1 MRTSALIGVV
11 FLGLASVGTLAASA
25 RHLVMRPA
33 SAETSAPHAPR
44 PSFVRAD
51 GRVVARP
58 GAQALI
64 AAEAPATI
72 ARIAAREGTR
82 VKKGDV
88 LVELRHAETSSAV
101 REAWAA
107 SAEAAARLRAREA
120 DLKRAKSLAATGS
133 ISSRE
138 IDTIAE
144 ERSVARARLAGARAT
159 VGRLSAVLA
168 RAKIVAPID
177 GVVIERTAEVGE
189 TVAAGAPL
197 FTIVDLDQLRIEA
210 EIDEFDLARA
220 VVGATVTIRSEGLP
234 GESWQGSIEEVPD
247 ALVKRRIRPLDP
259 SRPTDTAVLLAKVTL
274 PGGTGLKLGQRVSL
288 EVGEVPAETTASTR

>member
-11 FLGLASVGTLAASA
+11 FLGLASVGTLAAST
-25 RHLVMRPA
+25 RYLIVRPA
-33 SAETSAPHAPR
+33 SAAISATRAQR
-44 PSFVRAD
+44 PSSVRAD

-58 GAQALI
+58 GAQVIVAS
-64 AAEAPATI
+64 EAPATI
-72 ARIAAREGTR
+72 ARITAREGTR

-88 LVELRHAETSSAV
+88 LVELRHAEASSAV
-101 REAWAA
+101 GEAWAA

-120 DLKRAKSLAATGS
+120 DYKRAKSLAATGS
-133 ISSRE
+133 ISRQE
-138 IDTIAE
+138 LDALKE
-144 ERSVARARLAGARAT
+144 ERSVARARLAGARAA

-197 FTIVDLDQLRIEA
+197 FTIVDLDRLRVEA
-210 EIDEFDLARA
+210 EIDEFDVARA
-220 VVGATVTIRSEGLP
+220 VVGAAVTIRAEGLP
-234 GESWQGSIEEVPD
+234 GESWQGAIEEVPD

-259 SRPTDTAVLLAKVTL
+259 SRPTDTAVLLAKVTM
-274 PGGTGLKLGQRVSL
+274 PTGTGLKLGQRVSL
-288 EVGEVPAETTASTR
+288 EIGAPPPEATASAR

>member
-11 FLGLASVGTLAASA
+11 FLGLASVGTLAAST
-25 RHLVMRPA
+25 RYLIVRPA
-33 SAETSAPHAPR
+33 SAAISATRPPR
-44 PSFVRAD
+44 PSSVRAD

-58 GAQALI
+58 GAQVIVAS
-64 AAEAPATI
+64 EAPATI
-72 ARIAAREGTR
+72 ARITAREGTR

-88 LVELRHAETSSAV
+88 LVELRHSEASSAV
-101 REAWAA
+101 GEAWAA

-120 DLKRAKSLAATGS
+120 DYKRAKSLAATGS
-133 ISSRE
+133 ISRQE
-138 IDTIAE
+138 LDALKE

-197 FTIVDLDQLRIEA
+197 FTIVDLDRLRVEA
-210 EIDEFDLARA
+210 EIDEFDVARA
-220 VVGATVTIRSEGLP
+220 VVGAAVTIRAEGLP
-234 GESWQGSIEEVPD
+234 GESWQGAIEEVPD

-259 SRPTDTAVLLAKVTL
+259 SRPTDTAVLLAKVTM
-274 PGGTGLKLGQRVSL
+274 PTGTGLKLGQRVSL
-288 EVGEVPAETTASTR
+288 EIGAPPPEATASAR